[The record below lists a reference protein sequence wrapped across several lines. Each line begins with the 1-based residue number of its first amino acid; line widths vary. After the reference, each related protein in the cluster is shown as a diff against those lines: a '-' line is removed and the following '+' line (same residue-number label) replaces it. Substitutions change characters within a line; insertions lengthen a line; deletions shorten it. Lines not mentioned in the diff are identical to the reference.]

1 MRQQNSF
8 CSTPS
13 CAWEK
18 ELASYK
24 KMGAQRGV
32 IRAKRKAIP
41 RILFLAETE
50 NACSQILSRPF
61 EHLANE
67 GAILFNK
74 TFEKGHFLTKIL
86 YNVLKCDTLFCF
98 RSCSPKALAIARL
111 ARRLGKRV
119 VWSTD
124 DDLLSLDLNNP
135 AGGRHARPKIK
146 AATERLISES
156 DLLWLHSS
164 HVEKRL
170 RQLCPSTVVSPVPPP
185 VKPKCSTDKPP
196 GIIRIGHIG
205 DFTHSNEL
213 DVLVEAINRL
223 SKRPT
228 TSRWQFDFIG
238 FTPPEIR
245 HHPNVRSIDY
255 IPGLDNFHRWL
266 ARADWDIGVAPLSST
281 PFNNGKTDNKYRTFA
296 AFGIS
301 GIYSNTPPYSDVVS
315 NEKNG
320 LLCDFSSD
328 GFFSSIARLMDDSK
342 LRKFVK
348 ENAFA
353 LVHET
358 HNEARIIENYRRC
371 FAPIGS
377 EENPETAVAP
387 NWADAYH

>member
-1 MRQQNSF
+1 MGVPQVASRSERNS
-8 CSTPS
+8 
-13 CAWEK
+13 
-18 ELASYK
+18 
-24 KMGAQRGV
+24 
-32 IRAKRKAIP
+32 IR

-50 NACSQILSRPF
+50 SACSQILSRPF

-67 GAILFNK
+67 GAILFYK
-74 TFEKGHFLTKIL
+74 TFEKRNFLTKIL
-86 YNVLKCDTLFCF
+86 YYVLKCDTLFCF

-111 ARRLGKRV
+111 AKRLGKRV
-119 VWSTD
+119 VWSSD

-135 AGGRHARPKIK
+135 AGGRHARPKIRG
-146 AATERLISES
+146 ATERLISES

-170 RQLCPSTVVSPVPPP
+170 KELCPFTVVSPVPPP
-185 VKPKCSTDKPP
+185 AKPKCLSDKPP

-213 DVLVEAINRL
+213 NVLVGAINRL
-223 SKRPT
+223 SKSAT
-228 TSRWQFDFIG
+228 TLHWQFDFLG

-255 IPGLDNFHRWL
+255 ITGLDQFHTWL

-281 PFNNGKTDNKYRTFA
+281 PFNIGKTDNKYRTFA

-320 LLCDFSSD
+320 LLCDFSSED
-328 GFFSSIARLMDDSK
+328 FFRAIVRLLDDSH
-342 LRKFVK
+342 LRKLVK
-348 ENAFA
+348 ESAFA
-353 LVHET
+353 LIHET
-358 HNEARIIENYRRC
+358 HNEARIIDNYRRF
-371 FAPIGS
+371 FASFRPD
-377 EENPETAVAP
+377 ENPQITRMP
-387 NWADAYH
+387 Y